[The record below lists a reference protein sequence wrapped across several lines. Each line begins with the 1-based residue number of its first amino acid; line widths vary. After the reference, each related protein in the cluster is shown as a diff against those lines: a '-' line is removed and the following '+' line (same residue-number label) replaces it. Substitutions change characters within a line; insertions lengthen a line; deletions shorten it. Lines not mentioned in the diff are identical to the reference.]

1 MSRGRSTK
9 RLLVRLEST
18 RYQWHVNVRENL
30 VLWERLT
37 DFVPMKTCRY
47 IRLTI
52 YVDCASATRVALSL
66 SLSLFFSLLFVIL
79 ILTRIIS
86 DERLLLHVTVLKTR
100 SF

>member
-1 MSRGRSTK
+1 MMSRRRSTK
-9 RLLVRLEST
+9 LLVRLEST

-52 YVDCASATRVALSL
+52 YVDYASATRLALS
-66 SLSLFFSLLFVIL
+66 FSLLFVIL

>member
-1 MSRGRSTK
+1 MMSRRRSTK
-9 RLLVRLEST
+9 LLVRLEST

-52 YVDCASATRVALSL
+52 YVDYASATRVALSL
-66 SLSLFFSLLFVIL
+66 SFSLLFVIL

-86 DERLLLHVTVLKTR
+86 DERLLLHVTVLKMR